1 MVIRIIISQQRNQHF
16 IIRKLS
22 NKPLMTV
29 EIEAAASQI
38 IKKASSIDITSL
50 GKLICFMKMVVV
62 ITFSRGAKTIKT
74 YNIQMKS
81 SLPLFKCQILTLKIP

>member
-1 MVIRIIISQQRNQHF
+1 MVIRIIIFQQRNQHF

-22 NKPLMTV
+22 NKPLMIV

-50 GKLICFMKMVVV
+50 GKLICYMKMVA

-74 YNIQMKS
+74 YNIQRKS
-81 SLPLFKCQILTLKIP
+81 SLQLFKCQILTLKIP

>member
-1 MVIRIIISQQRNQHF
+1 MVIRIIIYQQRNQHF

-22 NKPLMTV
+22 SKPLMIV

-50 GKLICFMKMVVV
+50 EKLICYMKMVV

-74 YNIQMKS
+74 YNIQRKS
-81 SLPLFKCQILTLKIP
+81 SLQLFKCQILTLKIP

>member
-1 MVIRIIISQQRNQHF
+1 MVIRIIIFQQRNQHF

-22 NKPLMTV
+22 SKPLMIV

-50 GKLICFMKMVVV
+50 GKLICYMKMVV